1 MTTNSDL
8 LRTLIKKS
16 KLTNKQYAIKHNLLP
31 TSLDRWLNG
40 TRIISLQRLEV
51 LAKEDGIKIVIKIEK
66 I

>member
-1 MTTNSDL
+1 MITNQIL
-8 LRTLIKKS
+8 LKLIIKKS

-40 TRIISLQRLEV
+40 TRIVSLQRLEA
-51 LAKEDGIKIVIKIEK
+51 LAKEDGLIIKIEV